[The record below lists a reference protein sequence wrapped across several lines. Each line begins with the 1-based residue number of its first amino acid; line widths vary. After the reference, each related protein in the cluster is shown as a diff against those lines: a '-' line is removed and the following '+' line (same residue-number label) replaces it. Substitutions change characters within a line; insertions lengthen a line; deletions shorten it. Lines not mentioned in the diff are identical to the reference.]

1 MMATFILIGVAV
13 AAWAVKCCC
22 EAVLASADVEE

>member
-1 MMATFILIGVAV
+1 MLTTAILIGVAV
-13 AAWAVKCCC
+13 TAWLTKCCC